1 MIQRLKVRYI
11 LYKCV
16 FFKLDKKLNEY
27 FCVCII
33 MLTFKHLI
41 LQSNTFYRTEI
52 RFSSSPPN
60 RGQPVTILPELLLHP
75 DGIEAKLHEGEH
87 LHPVVGDQ
95 GLRQV
100 KHPSIPSLASSSIVP
115 P

>member
-16 FFKLDKKLNEY
+16 FFKLDKKLHEY
-27 FCVCII
+27 FCVCNI

-41 LQSNTFYRTEI
+41 LQSNTFYRMEI

-87 LHPVVGDQ
+87 LHPVVGHQ
-95 GLRQV
+95 GLGQI
-100 KHPSIPSLASSSIVP
+100 KHPSTPSLAPSSIVP